1 MGIIIRPEENLN
13 TITYINFNGDGAITI
28 ADGKGESELIDKLIF
43 IKNDIEENENPIKV
57 VFNFNNINAV
67 EILLLKLKKI
77 KSDLT
82 LNTSNPELDIITEKL
97 WLLLD
102 KINDE
107 CFKVNLNEPSTLK
120 TFFTNVIKLS
130 EAREEFIKKDRV
142 EGFLKL
148 VEKKL

>member
-1 MGIIIRPEENLN
+1 MGIIIKPEENTN
-13 TITYINFNGDGAITI
+13 TQVFINFNGTGDITI
-28 ADGKGESELIDKLIF
+28 GEAKSEEGLTDKIIF
-43 IKNDIEENENPIKV
+43 IKNDIAENEHPIKV

-82 LNTSNPELDIITEKL
+82 LKTSNPDLDIITEKL

-102 KINDE
+102 QINDE
-107 CFKVNLNEPSTLK
+107 CFKVNLNEPATLK
-120 TFFTNVIKLS
+120 TFFNKVIELS
-130 EAREEFIKKDRV
+130 EAREGFIKKDRA

-148 VEKKL
+148 VDKKL